1 MIIADDKSMKKNSVC
16 PGIRFE
22 PISKNEIGM
31 GRSWSFTKEAKN
43 KLKEE
48 GALSNF

>member
-31 GRSWSFTKEAKN
+31 GRSWSFTKEAKE
-43 KLKEE
+43 KL
-48 GALSNF
+48 